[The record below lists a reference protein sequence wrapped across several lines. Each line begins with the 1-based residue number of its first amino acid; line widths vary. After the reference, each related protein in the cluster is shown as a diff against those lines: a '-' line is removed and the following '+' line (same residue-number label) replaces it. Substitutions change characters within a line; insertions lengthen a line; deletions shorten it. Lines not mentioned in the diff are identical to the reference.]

1 MPAAGRSGCI
11 ASRTR
16 TGRNANIAPTEVT
29 TQTSLHA
36 LIQAVA
42 NGDQD
47 AFTELYNQYFPRLV
61 RYVLNR
67 VSSLDEA
74 EAESI
79 VQDVMFCVYRKAG
92 TYNGSSDAQ
101 AASWLYRITHNR
113 TIDITRAM
121 RHFQEVE
128 LDADDSPMSELP
140 DPDDDDDTR
149 RAAEVDEEIRQY
161 LNLFIQSLTPRER
174 EVLGLKVKGLR
185 SNEIAGLVGVSAPR
199 ITQLMQNIQRKAKEY
214 FDKLSEETKTP
225 PRK

>member
-1 MPAAGRSGCI
+1 M
-11 ASRTR
+11 
-16 TGRNANIAPTEVT
+16 VT

-36 LIQAVA
+36 LIRAVA
-42 NGDQD
+42 AGDQD

-92 TYNGSSDAQ
+92 TYNGNSDAQ
-101 AASWLYRITHNR
+101 ATSWLYRITHNR

-121 RHFQEVE
+121 RRFQEVE
-128 LDADDSPMSELP
+128 LDADDRPMSELP
-140 DPDDDDDTR
+140 DPDNENDDDTR
-149 RAAEVDEEIRQY
+149 RAEEVDEEIRQY

-174 EVLGLKVKGLR
+174 EVLALKVKGLR
-185 SNEIAGLVGVSAPR
+185 SNEIAEIVGVSAPR
-199 ITQLMQNIQRKAKEY
+199 ITQLMQNIQRKAREF
-214 FDKLSEETKTP
+214 FDKLNDENKRRPESE
-225 PRK
+225 